1 MIDAYAEACAARE
14 AMHAAGNEYV
24 RLRRQLGPVVGPQR
38 AALDALS
45 ARVRDANLHLGM
57 AITALAPVTSESME
71 VDVHGRLPLNRPK
84 SQDRECHVFRPDA
97 DNVAKGVLDAL
108 SGAAYADDRQVTYLR
123 VAKLDR
129 TREDWPHVVVRVSGI
144 GGAI

>member
-57 AITALAPVTSESME
+57 AITALAPVTSEAMDPDE
-71 VDVHGRLPLNRPK
+71 ARAHVDEA
-84 SQDRECHVFRPDA
+84 REEMYG
-97 DNVAKGVLDAL
+97 GVR
-108 SGAAYADDRQVTYLR
+108 G
-123 VAKLDR
+123 
-129 TREDWPHVVVRVSGI
+129 
-144 GGAI
+144 